1 MILLLQNPQQEQH
14 LEQIKQ
20 KIAEAP
26 DSTYEISL
34 IIGSFLPVIVLS
46 LLAYLLYSY
55 MKNRANKDPEMFD

>member
-26 DSTYEISL
+26 DSTYEISF
-34 IIGSFLPVIVLS
+34 IIASFLPLIVLS

-55 MKNRANKDPEMFD
+55 MKNRAGKDNEMLD